1 MSVNFARGAPGD
13 FARFIR
19 NELVKPSPRRPASGF
34 DSDQS
39 SCGPDLLASLREEE
53 TFMFLNILIPTDGS
67 ALARSAV
74 EKAVAFARD
83 ANATVTFV
91 TVIEPFHV
99 FSVDSE
105 HLSNTR
111 EEYRRLAD
119 AQASQFLTDAENK
132 ARDQGVVSHTVKL
145 ESDEVH
151 SAIIDTALNHDCDLI
166 AMASHGR
173 GGVGSLLLG
182 SVTAK
187 ILSHSRIPVLVYR

>member
-1 MSVNFARGAPGD
+1 
-13 FARFIR
+13 
-19 NELVKPSPRRPASGF
+19 
-34 DSDQS
+34 
-39 SCGPDLLASLREEE
+39 
-53 TFMFLNILIPTDGS
+53 MFLNILIPTDGS

-99 FSVDSE
+99 FSVE
-105 HLSNTR
+105 NEQLSNTR

-119 AQASQFLTDAENK
+119 AQASQILTDAEIQ
-132 ARDQGVVSHTVKL
+132 ARDQGVVSHAVKL

-151 SAIIDTALNHDCDLI
+151 SAIIETALNHACDLI

-173 GGVGSLLLG
+173 GGIGSLLLG

-187 ILSHSRIPVLVYR
+187 VLSHSRIPVLVYR

>member
-1 MSVNFARGAPGD
+1 
-13 FARFIR
+13 
-19 NELVKPSPRRPASGF
+19 
-34 DSDQS
+34 
-39 SCGPDLLASLREEE
+39 
-53 TFMFLNILIPTDGS
+53 MFLNILIPTDGS

-91 TVIEPFHV
+91 TVIEPFQV
-99 FSVDSE
+99 FSVESE
-105 HLSNTR
+105 QLSNTR

-119 AQASQFLTDAENK
+119 AQASQLLTDAEIQ
-132 ARDQGVVSHTVKL
+132 ARDQGVVSHTVKV
-145 ESDEVH
+145 ESDEVD
-151 SAIIDTALNHDCDLI
+151 SAIIETALKHGCDLI

-187 ILSHSRIPVLVYR
+187 VLSHSRIPVLVYR